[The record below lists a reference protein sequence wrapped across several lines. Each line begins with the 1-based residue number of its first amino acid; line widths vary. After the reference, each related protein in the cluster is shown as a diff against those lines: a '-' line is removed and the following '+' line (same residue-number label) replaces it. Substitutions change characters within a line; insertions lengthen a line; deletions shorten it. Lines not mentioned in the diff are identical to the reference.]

1 MIETW
6 RRDDGWEV
14 ELELAEDG
22 SLISTNH
29 IPMVNAPRPDPLTYQ
44 YMFFAL
50 LAHGY
55 VKI

>member
-14 ELELAEDG
+14 ELVLAEDG

-29 IPMVNAPRPDPLTYQ
+29 LPIIVTPPPNPLTYE
-44 YMFFAL
+44 YMVLAL
-50 LAHGY
+50 SPYGY